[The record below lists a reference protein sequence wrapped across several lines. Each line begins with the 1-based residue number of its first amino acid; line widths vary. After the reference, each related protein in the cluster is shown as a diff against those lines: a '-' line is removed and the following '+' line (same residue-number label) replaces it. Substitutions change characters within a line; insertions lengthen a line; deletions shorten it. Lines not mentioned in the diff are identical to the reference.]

1 MSSNRQALDPAKL
14 QEYLDDADNKMEI
27 KRIKVMEKSFTKV
40 MERMDKE
47 ANIFSIVEEDE
58 NVAANSKPSVVPVN
72 DLPSDEEITQLKE
85 LCLEIDQ
92 LQNDINTLQTELTHI
107 KNMGFFAR
115 LLCIFKGF

>member
-14 QEYLDDADNKMEI
+14 KEYLDDTNNEMEV
-27 KRIKVMEKSFTKV
+27 KRVKVMEKSFTKV

-47 ANIFSIVEEDE
+47 ANIFSIVEEQED
-58 NVAANSKPSVVPVN
+58 VAANNKPIVVPVN

-85 LCLEIDQ
+85 LCLEIDH
-92 LQNDINTLQTELTHI
+92 LQNNINTLQTELTHI
-107 KNMGFFAR
+107 KNMGFLNR